1 MSSWL
6 AFHFNGLEAASAPAA
21 SRALHYG
28 DGVFRTMLR
37 HRGEL
42 LYADAQIDK
51 LVSDADRIG
60 ITVEAD
66 LRARLHTELNNIAAG
81 FDTAVL
87 KAMLVRGGEGRGY
100 QPAADTPDRYL
111 YAYSAPLYTA
121 SCWNEG
127 IVVARSSITLAVQPA
142 LAGIKHLNRLE
153 QVLAYR
159 SSPVQ
164 VQEVILCDAQDQAIC
179 GGRSNL
185 FVVHDGVL
193 HTPDLRLCGVSGLM
207 RDRVM
212 DVARTLGIECRIG
225 TIPWTLVEQAEELF
239 VTNSLI
245 GIWPIRQLLACEI
258 KVPGAVTRR
267 LMRALDH
274 PRLS

>member
-1 MSSWL
+1 VSNLLS
-6 AFHFNGLEAASAPAA
+6 FHLNGVEAAAAPAG

-51 LVSDADRIG
+51 LLADAKGIG
-60 ITVEAD
+60 LGVEAG
-66 LRARLHTELNNIAAG
+66 LHHQLHDELSSIAMD
-81 FDTAVL
+81 FQTIVL
-87 KAMLVRGGEGRGY
+87 KVMLVRGGQGRGY
-100 QPAADTPDRYL
+100 SPVEEIIDRYV
-111 YAYSAPLYTA
+111 YAYTAPNYPGTA
-121 SCWNEG
+121 WSEG
-127 IVVARSSITLAVQPA
+127 VAVTRATVALAEQPL

-159 SSPVQ
+159 SAPAQ
-164 VQEVILCDAQDQAIC
+164 VQEVILCDAGGNAIC

-185 FVVHDGVL
+185 FIVEDSVL
-193 HTPDLRLCGVSGLM
+193 QTPDLKSCGVSGLM

-212 DVARTLGIECRIG
+212 AVARTLGIECRIG

-239 VTNSLI
+239 VTNSVI
-245 GIWPIRQLLACEI
+245 GIWPVRQLLAREA
-258 KVPGAVTRR
+258 KAPGVITQR
-267 LMRALDH
+267 LMSTLNH